1 MQIANSRYHK
11 IWEVKIDNGFKK
23 VNLSDSRKLK
33 DDTFENWTW
42 FDVALV
48 GNAKNVH
55 LEKGDTI
62 TIISG
67 QVQKRKYNDKFYDN
81 VVIFELEVTK
91 KADPSQNGYGNNQKP
106 NVNESYKPN
115 NGGSGNF
122 EDNIPFMR
130 SEYELM

>member
-11 IWEVKIDNGFKK
+11 VWEVKIDNGFKK
-23 VNLSDSRKLK
+23 INLSDSRKLK

-67 QVQKRKYNDKFYDN
+67 QVQKRKYNDKYYDN
-81 VVIFELEVTK
+81 VVIFDLEVTK
-91 KADPSQNGYGNNQKP
+91 KADGNGYGNNQQQ
-106 NVNESYKPN
+106 SYQ
-115 NGGSGNF
+115 NGNQGFNDDEILF
-122 EDNIPFMR
+122 
-130 SEYELM
+130 

>member
-11 IWEVKIDNGFKK
+11 VWEVKLENGFKK
-23 VNLSDSRKLK
+23 INISDSRKLK

-67 QVQKRKYNDKFYDN
+67 QVQKRKYNEKFYDN
-81 VVIFELEVTK
+81 VVIFDLEITK
-91 KADPSQNGYGNNQKP
+91 KGDGGGYGSNQQP
-106 NVNESYKPN
+106 SNSYKQPQQAN
-115 NGGSGNF
+115 NGSF
-122 EDNIPFMR
+122 EDDEIPF
-130 SEYELM
+130 